1 MKQLFAIADQY
12 VQESDWKVLAA
23 LKFCLFSMG
32 VWVGSFLT
40 GKAEKPVRKVC
51 VLVFWVTYIPL
62 LLKLAQVVY
71 RSLKR
76 REAGPEL

>member
-1 MKQLFAIADQY
+1 MPLHRNDRNLAALWMEAVSQY
-12 VQESDWKVLAA
+12 A
-23 LKFCLFSMG
+23 LKFCLLSMG

-40 GKAEKPVRKVC
+40 GKAGKPVRKVC

-62 LLKLAQVVY
+62 MLKLAQVVY